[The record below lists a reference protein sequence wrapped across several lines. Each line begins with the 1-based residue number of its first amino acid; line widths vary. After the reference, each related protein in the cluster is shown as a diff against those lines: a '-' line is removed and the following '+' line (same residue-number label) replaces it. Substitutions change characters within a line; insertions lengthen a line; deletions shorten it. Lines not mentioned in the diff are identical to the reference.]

1 MLGISRTQKKKEE
14 VNIPLYDLSK
24 LPEEYLRN
32 EFPEVYNS
40 LRRRKYDVAYPYFY

>member
-1 MLGISRTQKKKEE
+1 MLGISKSQKRKEE
-14 VNIPLYDLSK
+14 QVNIPLYDLSK

-40 LRRRKYDVAYPYFY
+40 LRRKYDVAYPYFY